1 MQFVNLSKETETKWA
16 LFRHSFTCFAAALS
30 REHHSAV
37 EIRFCI
43 VLVCNFSLLR
53 RSLWLSPEKQRQNG
67 HFSDILSLYQGNTI
81 VRAAAAVEIQFCMV
95 LVCNSSLLSMV
106 KWNTMPHTHENH
118 VHHEQ
123 VGGQATI
130 ELLYSPHGPGNYSFI
145 REKPNWLAWTYLRT

>member
-1 MQFVNLSKETETKWA
+1 MGDSKVYIKMMQFMNLSKETETKWA

-30 REHHSAV
+30 REHDS
-37 EIRFCI
+37 R
-43 VLVCNFSLLR
+43 
-53 RSLWLSPEKQRQNG
+53 
-67 HFSDILSLYQGNTI
+67 
-81 VRAAAAVEIQFCMV
+81 AAAVEIQFCMV

-130 ELLYSPHGPGNYSFI
+130 ELLYSPHGSGNLSLWVGFI
-145 REKPNWLAWTYLRT
+145 RANDSLYCIYVNQFLVHCIR

>member
-1 MQFVNLSKETETKWA
+1 MPTGKQKQTTGDCIHIQRGLLFRLGSTKNINCMYREDSKVYKTKDQYMMQFMKFSKETETKWA

-30 REHHSAV
+30 REHDS
-37 EIRFCI
+37 R
-43 VLVCNFSLLR
+43 
-53 RSLWLSPEKQRQNG
+53 
-67 HFSDILSLYQGNTI
+67 
-81 VRAAAAVEIQFCMV
+81 AAAVEIQFCMV

-130 ELLYSPHGPGNYSFI
+130 ALLLYSPHGSGN
-145 REKPNWLAWTYLRT
+145 L

>member
-1 MQFVNLSKETETKWA
+1 MEENSKWKHVLNCWYIHDISKVSLFIKSTNLS
-16 LFRHSFTCFAAALS
+16 FTVASKQEVLKMN
-30 REHHSAV
+30 SAI
-37 EIRFCI
+37 ERTAKFTNPKIDTWC
-43 VLVCNFSLLR
+43 
-53 RSLWLSPEKQRQNG
+53 SLWSSPKKQRQNG
-67 HFSDILSLYQGNTI
+67 HFSDILSLALLLHYQGNTI

-130 ELLYSPHGPGNYSFI
+130 ELLYSPHGPGN
-145 REKPNWLAWTYLRT
+145 L